1 MKFSIKK
8 NYFIEALSKTQ
19 GVVDRKSTMPI
30 LSNILIEANKKDNEI
45 TIQAT
50 DLEIGVEGKYE
61 AEVVEDGKM
70 TVSARK
76 LFDLVR
82 EMPQDDVHLSR
93 EEGHQVEI
101 TCGKALFKI
110 LGLAPEDFPPL
121 PDISKVDFFTIDG
134 AVLKDML
141 EKTSFSVSTDET
153 RHALNGILFQRI
165 LKDDHSVIRMVAT
178 DGHRLSL
185 CDREVDTD
193 VPETV
198 DNLIVPRKGL
208 HEIKKLLEDG
218 DGSISIGLKEQNIIF
233 KKGSFVIIAR
243 LIDGEFPNYENVVPK
258 GNDKIVLVDRS
269 SIYSSVKRVSILTT
283 ERSKGVKFAVS
294 PGKMEISMNN
304 PELGEAYDEIEID
317 YAGEAME
324 IGFNVRYLID
334 VLGVINTEKIQIA
347 LNDELSAGLVI
358 PDGDDGFRYVL
369 MPIRL

>member
-30 LSNILIEANKKDNEI
+30 LSNILIEAKKKDKEI
-45 TIQAT
+45 TVQAT

-82 EMPQDDVHLSR
+82 EMPQDDVYLSK

-101 TCGKALFKI
+101 TCGKAIFKI

-121 PDISKVDFFTIDG
+121 PDISKVDFFMIDG
-134 AVLKDML
+134 AVLKEMF
-141 EKTSFSVSTDET
+141 EKTSFSISTDET

-165 LKDDHSVIRMVAT
+165 IEDDRSIIRMVAT

-193 VPETV
+193 VPEIV
-198 DNLIVPRKGL
+198 DNIIVPRKGI
-208 HEIKKLLEDG
+208 HEVRRLLEDG
-218 DGSISIGLKEQNIIF
+218 EGSISIGLKDQNIIF
-233 KKGSFVIIAR
+233 KKGSFTIIAR
-243 LIDGEFPNYENVVPK
+243 LIDGDFPNYDNVIPK
-258 GNDKIVLVDRS
+258 GNEKIVLVDRL
-269 SIYSSVKRVSILTT
+269 SIHSSVKRVSILTT
-283 ERSKGVKFAVS
+283 ERSKGVKFGVTS
-294 PGKMEISMNN
+294 GKMEISLNN

-317 YAGEAME
+317 YNDEALE

-334 VLGVINTEKIQIA
+334 VLGVIDTEKIKIA
-347 LNDELSAGLVI
+347 LNDELSAGLVT